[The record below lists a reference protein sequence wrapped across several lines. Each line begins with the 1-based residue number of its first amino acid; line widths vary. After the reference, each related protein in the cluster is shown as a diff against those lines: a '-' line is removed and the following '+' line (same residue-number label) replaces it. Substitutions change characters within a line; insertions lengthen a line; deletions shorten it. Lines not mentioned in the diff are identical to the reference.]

1 MPYCFGKD
9 VILLIRI
16 YLLNLASLTN
26 KHRHHYGSR
35 LRVCYQTHDCRFS
48 LKHILAVGMLLLFLR
63 LSPPP
68 LLMVFC
74 RVNICYCPILLRMKL
89 RHYLLRHKTCIPL
102 RIALTFRTHQ
112 TAGRVYLLRG
122 KRMFSNRTLLCL
134 CIQQ

>member
-1 MPYCFGKD
+1 MPYYFGKD
-9 VILLIRI
+9 GILLTRI

-26 KHRHHYGSR
+26 KHHHHYGSR
-35 LRVCYQTHDCRFS
+35 LRVCYQSHDYRFL
-48 LKHILAVGMLLLFLR
+48 LKHILAVGTLLLSLR
-63 LSPPP
+63 LSPLL

-74 RVNICYCPILLRMKL
+74 RVNTCYYPILLRMKL

-102 RIALTFRTHQ
+102 RIALAFRTHQ